1 MFNSNFM
8 ITLVALFAII
18 LTMFK
23 TEIKES
29 FTTNGDLAL
38 IPTNRGLARNG
49 AFAAWGGDGI
59 QQIPVGVNA
68 ISRGGVPIEQC
79 NYKLGYDFT
88 QSFPCGIDTTRN
100 IQTAPPP
107 RFQVVEPKLNHY
119 KPVPT
124 AMMASDSEHPITH
137 AEDVVHSNFGQMQRD
152 SSKKKTIKENYN
164 DYAEA
169 TVPLPSDMC
178 NVNMLGTESQ
188 PVIYDRVMYSNIR
201 SRTRGQ
207 GDYIRGDLMIAP
219 DNYKPGGGGHPQ
231 WFQVSAKPNRD
242 LNPGC
247 MEHLFGRGEE
257 LALGVAQAD
266 IDVAS
271 FGL

>member
-1 MFNSNFM
+1 MFNNFT
-8 ITLVALFAII
+8 ITLIAMFAII
-18 LTMFK
+18 LALFR
-23 TEIKES
+23 TEIKEG
-29 FTTNGDLAL
+29 FTTNGDLPL
-38 IPTNRGLARNG
+38 IKSDRGLTRHG
-49 AFAAWGGDGI
+49 KFSAWQGV
-59 QQIPVGVNA
+59 QQVAPVGNTP
-68 ISRGGVPIEQC
+68 ISRGGHKLEVP
-79 NYKLGYDFT
+79 NYKLGYDF
-88 QSFPCGIDTTRN
+88 SHAFPKGVDTTRN

-107 RFQVVEPKLNHY
+107 RFQVTEPKLNHY
-119 KPVPT
+119 KPID
-124 AMMASDSEHPITH
+124 MAKYAVDPEHPITH
-137 AEDVVHSNFGQMQRD
+137 AEEVVHSKFGQLQRD
-152 SSKKKTIKENYN
+152 SRKEKDIKENY
-164 DYAEA
+164 DYANA
-169 TVPLPSDMC
+169 SVPLPTDMC
-178 NVNMLGTESQ
+178 NVNMLGSESQ

-247 MEHLFGRGEE
+247 MEHLYGKGEE